1 MWSRRSAPR
10 AGRVRLHA
18 EDHWTKNRS
27 GGLPNAPPHYNGAPG
42 QDYLIARSHPETKD
56 TTLDLIRWGLLPSW
70 AKDQKIAWK
79 LINARAETVATASAF
94 RKAFAK
100 RRCLVPGDGFYEW
113 KKVGKE
119 KRPYLIAMAD
129 GEPFTFAGLWENWKD
144 PSSGE
149 WIRTFTIIT
158 TEANDLVRELHD
170 RMPVVIGPD
179 ERDFWAAHERR
190 LAAILASRR
199 QWPLACMTCRATS
212 RPSHVSDPWGILSC
226 GAARCRIEV
235 TGSWVTEERKLRVSN
250 PSGISGEPQER
261 ISPLFSDEH

>member
-1 MWSRRSAPR
+1 VWSRRSAPR

-179 ERDFWAAHERR
+179 ERDRWLNGPDPQELLKSYPSDRMMMWPVSMRVNTPKNDDPTLLERVEY
-190 LAAILASRR
+190 
-199 QWPLACMTCRATS
+199 PDDPPATS
-212 RPSHVSDPWGILSC
+212 DV
-226 GAARCRIEV
+226 
-235 TGSWVTEERKLRVSN
+235 KRVDE
-250 PSGISGEPQER
+250 GEPTQEP
-261 ISPLFSDEH
+261 INSK